1 MNEPQTSSAPDP
13 LLRRVKGLMVGRVI
27 LITFLWA
34 TLVSVELT
42 GGPTP
47 SSLRLTYIIILT
59 YALTIL
65 YSLLLLRHPHLERFY
80 LWQVSADLLLETAI
94 VQSTG
99 GLSSGFVFLYIL
111 SIVAAGVA
119 LPRRLILGVASAASL
134 LYTLLASLEFYGITH
149 PLPFPFALQESAI
162 ASGPFVLYS
171 ILLMITMFWLAAFLS
186 SYFAESLRHTGQVLK
201 EQTEHLVGLRTFHE
215 NVANSMNSGLLI
227 TDMTGRIISC
237 NTMAA
242 RLLLL
247 TPADLEGRPAQEVF
261 TFLDIDDI
269 LHRPE
274 IRNQGLN
281 RGEGLFEY
289 PGRRQITLGISYSP
303 LRDEHGTVH
312 GVILNFQ
319 DITAIRAM
327 EAEIKRAE
335 QLAAVGRLSA
345 AMAHEIRNPLASI
358 SGSIQLL
365 RAELIL
371 DESNRYL
378 MDIVAREIER
388 LNSIITDFLRYAR
401 PRALELEEVD
411 IHTLITGTLDLLT
424 NGLPKGSA
432 VTIHTEFA
440 PDIPP
445 IHADPQGLRE
455 VIWNLCLNAMEG
467 MDHHGTLTIRTLAQA
482 MAPHLPL
489 VATESPT
496 PPRELLIDVTDT
508 GLGIAPEVRDKIFEP
523 FFSTK
528 KGGTGLG
535 LATVDRL
542 VCMHMGRVEVES
554 TLGHGTT
561 MRIHLPL
568 PHTATKD
575 ADL

>member
-13 LLRRVKGLMVGRVI
+13 LLHRVKGLMVGRVI
-27 LITFLWA
+27 LVTLLWA
-34 TLVSVELT
+34 TLISVELT

-65 YSLLLLRHPHLERFY
+65 YSLHLLRHPRLERFY
-80 LWQVSADLLLETAI
+80 LLQVSADLLLETAI

-111 SIVAAGVA
+111 SIVSAGVA
-119 LPRRLILGVASAASL
+119 LPRRPILGVASAASL
-134 LYTLLASLEFYGITH
+134 LYTLLASLEFSGITH
-149 PLPFPFALQESAI
+149 PLPFPFALQESVI
-162 ASGPFVLYS
+162 ASGPYVLYS

-186 SYFAESLRHTGQVLK
+186 SYFAESLRHTGQELK
-201 EQTEHLVGLRTFHE
+201 EQTEHLVGFRTFHE
-215 NVANSMNSGLLI
+215 TVLNSMNSGLLI
-227 TDMTGRIISC
+227 TDRTGRIISC
-237 NTMAA
+237 NTTAA

-247 TPADLEGRPAQEVF
+247 TPADLEGRSAQDVL
-261 TFLDIDDI
+261 TFLKIDDI
-269 LHRPE
+269 LHRLETP
-274 IRNQGLN
+274 NQRLN
-281 RGEGLFEY
+281 RAEGWFEC
-289 PGRRQITLGISYSP
+289 PDRRKITLGISYSP
-303 LRDEHGTVH
+303 LRDEHETAH
-312 GVILNFQ
+312 GIIFNFQ

-378 MDIVAREIER
+378 MEIVVREIER
-388 LNSIITDFLRYAR
+388 LNTIITDFLRYAR

-411 IHTLITGTLDLLT
+411 IHKLITGTLALMT
-424 NGLPKGSA
+424 NGLPNGSA
-432 VTIHTEFA
+432 ITIHTQFA

-445 IHADPQGLRE
+445 IRADPQGLRE
-455 VIWNLCLNAMEG
+455 VIWNLCLNATEA
-467 MDHHGTLTIRTLAQA
+467 MDQHGTLTIRTLAQA
-482 MAPHLPL
+482 LAPHVPL
-489 VATESPT
+489 VATESPG
-496 PPRELLIDVTDT
+496 PVRELLIDVTDT
-508 GLGIAPEVRDKIFEP
+508 GSGIAPEVRDKIFEP

-554 TLGHGTT
+554 TPGHGTT
-561 MRIHLPL
+561 MRISLPL